1 MSRCFLGHK
10 YKNPTYRHQFVKIS
24 IFSQHDLFIVL
35 EVSNKISLHSRPC
48 SLRTLPPSHMK
59 LYQKNAR
66 NATSN
71 TTHNEQNWALSSECS
86 ILLPTPPTVAAISEE
101 LPLIFLLGGS
111 GLDGIQHF
119 VLCSHFLRGPVG
131 RLLWE
136 NACQFQTPSTLYHYW
151 HQKQQFKSFSLLL
164 CHKCVLES
172 KWQVP
177 PPLMN
182 VAAMQWLK
190 ISRLIICRIVFMQL
204 SNAMSTWLDIFLKQ
218 HQNMGG

>member
-1 MSRCFLGHK
+1 MQPVKAQSYSALDSKIITTIITTSRCFLGHK

-86 ILLPTPPTVAAISEE
+86 ILLPTPHSRCYFRRASIDFPAWWERAGWDSA
-101 LPLIFLLGGS
+101 
-111 GLDGIQHF
+111 
-119 VLCSHFLRGPVG
+119 LCS
-131 RLLWE
+131 LL
-136 NACQFQTPSTLYHYW
+136 
-151 HQKQQFKSFSLLL
+151 SFSERSCGTIAVRECMSVPDSFHSLSLLTPETATQIL
-164 CHKCVLES
+164 LPIALPQMCARK
-172 KWQVP
+172 
-177 PPLMN
+177 
-182 VAAMQWLK
+182 
-190 ISRLIICRIVFMQL
+190 
-204 SNAMSTWLDIFLKQ
+204 
-218 HQNMGG
+218 